1 VVVGVREGRR
11 PDDVETVDVAAL
23 WEAQLDAASRVRRR
37 TGEVLG
43 PRGWTAAAAAVLA
56 PYTTSAHVPYA
67 YHDYRPYGSSRTVH
81 EVNGDDGCVRFAGVG
96 AAVAGRLLTL
106 LDEPQLG
113 VRQGDGPTLGAV
125 LRAAVA
131 HPGVVEVHGYAVG
144 PRSAA
149 ERVVAEGVFLYA
161 LPELQVPE
169 WPHDGPCE
177 CTRLWAQ
184 ARERYGVDDALGM
197 PQELQR
203 RTNLWRA
210 GELCW
215 RLGWE

>member
-1 VVVGVREGRR
+1 MVLEQV
-11 PDDVETVDVAAL
+11 VETVDVAAW
-23 WEAQLDAASRVRRR
+23 WEAQLDASHEVRRR
-37 TGEVLG
+37 AGETLG
-43 PRGWTAAAAAVLA
+43 PRGWTAAAATALA
-56 PYTTSAHVPYA
+56 PWTTSVHVPYA

-81 EVNGDDGCVRFAGVG
+81 EVNGDDGYVRFAGLG
-96 AAVAGRLLTL
+96 ADVAAHLLTL
-106 LDEPQLG
+106 LDEPQLA
-113 VRQGDGPTLGAV
+113 VRQGDGPTLGGL

-131 HPGVVEVHGYAVG
+131 HPGVVEVYGHVVG
-144 PRSAA
+144 PRAA
-149 ERVVAEGVFLYA
+149 GERVVAEGAFLYA
-161 LPELQVPE
+161 LPGLQVPE

-177 CTRLWAQ
+177 CTVLWTA

-203 RTNLWRA
+203 SANRWRP